1 MNNFLPGYGLFPLEH
16 LVFGEVVS
24 IFLLWSISVNS
35 FRHRQGMLVGRN
47 RECRGVPKS
56 GVCFNQ
62 GTRAARDYVS
72 RVADEAE
79 E

>member
-1 MNNFLPGYGLFPLEH
+1 
-16 LVFGEVVS
+16 
-24 IFLLWSISVNS
+24 
-35 FRHRQGMLVGRN
+35 MLMGKS

-72 RVADEAE
+72 IVTDEAE

>member
-1 MNNFLPGYGLFPLEH
+1 M
-16 LVFGEVVS
+16 
-24 IFLLWSISVNS
+24 NS
-35 FRHRQGMLVGRN
+35 FMHRQGMLVGRN

-72 RVADEAE
+72 RATDEAE